1 MESSLSTL
9 LSKTG
14 KRDVKPH
21 YRSDC

>member
-14 KRDVKPH
+14 KRDAKPQ

>member
-14 KRDVKPH
+14 KRDVKPQ
-21 YRSDC
+21 YRSDY